1 MSEPKPFTGNA
12 GEWGE
17 AFVVLH
23 LLSHSDLHNAD
34 AHGERI
40 ENEVSRVRA
49 IYRTESSGRDVALM
63 LFDGTTDSMDDP
75 QVMVFIDGEPV
86 RHIPVSRIADAAH
99 SLFGKIAD
107 GQHGPHPDEEALLR
121 ELGLETL
128 GAPASRKADLR
139 ARVSD
144 GFIGSLVTR
153 NYSIKTLIKGE
164 PSLSNASGGSYIDYE
179 LPGFDRNKAEEVNSI
194 SGNAWVVNRI
204 RRVLDLTES
213 APIPS
218 IANRTFERNLLKC
231 HWRAPESVGYA
242 VLYGNTIS
250 GKRLPDAIGMVS
262 EVNPAGWAADEI
274 EDYEDAVRKYLWA
287 IVFDMTPAVR
297 WAGPSQVDGYL
308 LAKRNEEVLA
318 YQVSRQ
324 RSFENY
330 LLAHSSFDTP
340 STSRGSNIGKVF
352 EKDGRWFFR
361 LSCVVK
367 YKTKEYSGENVLAH
381 SSFDTPSTSRGSNI
395 GKVFEKDGRW
405 FFRLSCVVKYKTK
418 EYSGENAGMLE
429 FE

>member
-63 LFDGTTDSMDDP
+63 LFDGTTDSVDDP

-179 LPGFDRNKAEEVNSI
+179 LPGFDRNKADEVNSI
-194 SGNAWVVNRI
+194 SGSAWVVNRI
-204 RRVLDLTES
+204 RRVLDLSEA

-231 HWRAPESVGYA
+231 HWRAPEAVGYA

-367 YKTKEYSGENVLAH
+367 YKTKEYSGEN
-381 SSFDTPSTSRGSNI
+381 
-395 GKVFEKDGRW
+395 
-405 FFRLSCVVKYKTK
+405 
-418 EYSGENAGMLE
+418 AGMLE

>member
-1 MSEPKPFTGNA
+1 MICDEERWKGNA

-17 AFVVLH
+17 AFVLLH

-34 AHGERI
+34 VHGERI
-40 ENEVSRVRA
+40 DSEVSRVRA
-49 IYRTESSGRDVALM
+49 IYRTETSGRNVALM
-63 LFDGTTDSMDDP
+63 LFDGTTDEGDDP

-86 RHIPVSRIADAAH
+86 RHVPVSRVGDAAH
-99 SLFGKIAD
+99 SLFDKIRD
-107 GQHGPHPDEEALLR
+107 GQKGPHPEEEGLLR
-121 ELGLETL
+121 DLGLEAL
-128 GAPASRKADLR
+128 KAPAGRKADLR

-153 NYSIKTLIKGE
+153 NYSIKTLIRGE
-164 PSLSNASGGSYIDYE
+164 PSLSNGSGGCYIDYE
-179 LPGFDRNKAEEVNSI
+179 LADFNQDLADEVNSI
-194 SGNAWVVNRI
+194 RSRSWVVDRTK
-204 RRVLDLTES
+204 RVLELSGEV
-213 APIPS
+213 PRPV
-218 IANRTFERNLLKC
+218 IARRTFERNLLKC
-231 HWRAPESVGYA
+231 HWRAPQAVGYA

-262 EVNPAGWAADEI
+262 KINPARWDADEI
-274 EDYEDAVRKYLWA
+274 EDYEDAIRKYLWA
-287 IVFDMTPAVR
+287 TVFDMTPTVR

-308 LAKRNEEVLA
+308 LANRDEEVLA

-340 STSRGSNIGKVF
+340 STSRGDRIGEVF
-352 EKDGRWFFR
+352 QQDGKWYFR

-367 YKTKEYSGENVLAH
+367 YKVKEY
-381 SSFDTPSTSRGSNI
+381 
-395 GKVFEKDGRW
+395 K
-405 FFRLSCVVKYKTK
+405 
-418 EYSGENAGMLE
+418 GENAGMLE